1 MALDIEEH
9 FKESGEDREFV
20 YYCPKLNSSGE
31 RIYYLLSKELAL
43 FLGCE
48 ERRAEY
54 LISDKEELFEYVYSI
69 GEESAK
75 LLKAHHREHPIMVG
89 ITYKKLIKLK
99 SIVKSS
105 KYLNNENIED

>member
-1 MALDIEEH
+1 MDIEEY
-9 FKESGEDREFV
+9 FKETEGEELV
-20 YYCPKLNSSGE
+20 YYCPKLNSSKE

-43 FLGCE
+43 FLECE
-48 ERRAEY
+48 EKRAEY

-89 ITYKKLIKLK
+89 VTYEKLIKLK
-99 SIVKSS
+99 SIVKSN
-105 KYLNNENIED
+105 KYLNNDNIEDQEF